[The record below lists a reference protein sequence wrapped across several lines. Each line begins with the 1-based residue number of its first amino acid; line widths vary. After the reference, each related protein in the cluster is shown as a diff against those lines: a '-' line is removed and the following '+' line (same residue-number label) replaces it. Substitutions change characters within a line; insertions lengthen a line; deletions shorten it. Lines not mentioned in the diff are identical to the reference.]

1 MIRWFT
7 KNGIAANFMMLA
19 ILFLGFYTAFYR
31 IPLEVSPSVT
41 LEMVR
46 IDMQYRGGTAKD
58 VERAVLIPIEESL
71 EGLGGVKQV
80 RSRASAGNG
89 RFYIE
94 AVPGTDLQ
102 VMLDEINSRLDG
114 ITTFPDETERPR
126 VYIPDSTMWFEVLN
140 VAVTGDMDPYDLLR
154 VTRRVH
160 EDLLQMPGI
169 SLAQIEDV
177 SRYEI
182 SIEADNE
189 QLVAYGLSFQDLTDA
204 VRRFSVDLPAGSIE
218 SQGGTYLIRT
228 RGQAYSGDEYA
239 TIPITTDS
247 GNEIELGEVA
257 TIHDG
262 FEEGQVQVEFN
273 GQPSMMIEV
282 LRTGNESAI
291 DISNKVREYVATAH
305 ERFPPGINLYV
316 WDDESVSIRGR
327 LGTLVSSLL
336 QGSILVL
343 IVLGLF
349 LRPSLAFWIVLGIP
363 VAFAG
368 GVIMMPYFGISAN
381 VMSLFGFIIVVG
393 IVVDDAIVTGE
404 NVYSKMKDGMIPFE
418 AAVKGTEE
426 VTTPVTFGAL
436 TTIVAF
442 MPLLF
447 FEGRWGDFAKQIPPV
462 VAPVL
467 LFSLIESKL
476 ILPAHLKHL
485 RIKAKPGFYSRF
497 QSRIADGLERFVET
511 VYSPVLKFAVRH
523 RASVAALFV
532 AMGLTMTGY
541 CLGGHIEFV
550 SFPSVDRQRISAI
563 LDLPN
568 DTPLETTE
576 YYVKRL
582 DDAVTQLK
590 KEFVDPGSGKPII
603 QNVSREIGSARW
615 NQGFDKSRGY
625 VSIEVMSPEERSEP
639 GPRNNEIAE
648 RWTEI
653 VGPIPEARRFRVYAE
668 STMVRGGN
676 DDDAGSLYLE
686 LRGPNSPQ
694 KIEVAE
700 TIREIL
706 ESYEDISTAW
716 ADINYGQDELELTL
730 KPRAVELGLTQAS
743 LAQQIR
749 QAFFGEEAQRLQ
761 RGIDDIRV
769 MVRLPRQD
777 RESLHTLDELRVRTP
792 SGSDVP
798 LATVADIHFAKAP
811 SSIERVDG
819 AEVIYIGGQPVDES
833 VDILGIAAELEPRL
847 TQLCADNNL
856 SFLYRGYVAEA
867 EDARRQT
874 LIMTLALA
882 FTLYALLSMA
892 LRSLKLSFIV
902 ILVVPFG
909 VIGALLGHIIMDM
922 TPSYLSIFG
931 MLALAGI
938 SVNDTLIMVDY
949 VTRRMEEDGLSV
961 KEAALEAGARRFRP
975 IMLTSVTTF
984 LGLTPL
990 MMETSLQAQF
1000 LIPMAVSLAYG
1011 VIFATTITLFLVPC
1025 SLMIT
1030 DDIERGLAAIKNW
1043 YLRPFR
1049 SADASSEV

>member
-1 MIRWFT
+1 MIRWFA
-7 KNGIAANFMMLA
+7 KNGISANFLMLS
-19 ILFLGFYTAFYR
+19 ILVMGAYTAFYR
-31 IPLEVSPSVT
+31 LPLEVSPSMT

-46 IDMQYRGGTAKD
+46 IDMDYRGGTAKD
-58 VERAVLIPIEESL
+58 VERAILIPIEESL
-71 EGLGGVKQV
+71 EGLRGVKQI
-80 RSRASAGNG
+80 RSRASTGSG
-89 RFYIE
+89 HFYIE
-94 AVPGTDLQ
+94 ALPGTDLQ
-102 VMLDEINSRLDG
+102 VMLDEITSRMDG

-126 VYIPDSTMWFEVLN
+126 IYIPDSSNWFEVLS

-160 EDLLQMPGI
+160 EDLLELPGL
-169 SLAQIEDV
+169 SLAQIDDL

-182 SIEADNE
+182 SIEADDE
-189 QLVAYGLSFQDLTDA
+189 KLVAYGLSFQDLTDA

-228 RGQAYSGDEYA
+228 RGQAYSGNEFA
-239 TIPITTDS
+239 SIPIPTDS
-247 GNEIELGEVA
+247 GTEVKLGEVA

-291 DISNKVREYVATAH
+291 DISNKVREYVASAH
-305 ERFPPGINLYV
+305 ERFPPGVNLYV
-316 WDDESVSIRGR
+316 WDDESISIRGR

-336 QGSILVL
+336 QGSVLVL

-349 LRPSLAFWIVLGIP
+349 LRPSLAFWIVLGVP

-368 GVIMMPYFGISAN
+368 GVILMPYFGITAN
-381 VMSLFGFIIVVG
+381 VMSLFGYIIVVG

-404 NVYSKMKDGMIPFE
+404 NVYAKMKDGMIPLE
-418 AAVKGTEE
+418 AAIKGTEE

-442 MPLLF
+442 LPLMF
-447 FEGRWGDFAKQIPPV
+447 FDGQWGDFAKQIPPV
-462 VAPVL
+462 VGPVL

-476 ILPAHLKHL
+476 ILPSHLKHL
-485 RIKAKPGFYSRF
+485 RIKQKRGFYSRF
-497 QSRIADGLERFVET
+497 QASIADGLERFIEICYAPT
-511 VYSPVLKFAVRH
+511 LRFAVRH
-523 RASVAALFV
+523 RGSVASLFIAMAL
-532 AMGLTMTGY
+532 AMAGY
-541 CLGGHIEFV
+541 CIGGHIEFV

-563 LDLPN
+563 LELPS
-568 DTPLETTE
+568 DTPIETTE
-576 YYVKRL
+576 HYIKRL
-582 DDAVTQLK
+582 DDAVIQLK
-590 KEFVDPGSGKPII
+590 NEFVDPGNGKSII
-603 QNVSREIGSARW
+603 QNVSRQIGSARW

-625 VSIEVMSPEERSEP
+625 VSIEVMSPDERTEP
-639 GPRNNEIAE
+639 GPRNSVIAE
-648 RWTEI
+648 RWTEL
-653 VGPIPEARRFRVYAE
+653 VGPIPEANRFRVYAE

-676 DDDAGSLYLE
+676 DDNAQSLYLE
-686 LRGPNSPQ
+686 LRGPSSPQ
-694 KIEVAE
+694 KFEVAE
-700 TIREIL
+700 EIRNLL
-706 ESYEDISTAW
+706 ETYEGISTVW

-730 KPRAVELGLTQAS
+730 KPRAVEMGFTQVS

-749 QAFFGEEAQRLQ
+749 QSFYGEEAQRLQ

-777 RESLHTLDELRVRTP
+777 RESLHTLDEMRVRTP
-792 SGSDVP
+792 SGADVP

-819 AEVIYIGGQPVDES
+819 AEVIYIGGQPMDEA

-847 TQLCADNNL
+847 QELCAANNL
-856 SFLYRGYVAEA
+856 SFRYRGYVEEA

-874 LIMTLALA
+874 VLAGFALLFA
-882 FTLYALLSMA
+882 LYALLSMA
-892 LRSLKLSFIV
+892 LRSLKLSMIV
-902 ILVVPFG
+902 LLVVPFG
-909 VIGALLGHIIMDM
+909 IIGALLGHIILDM

-931 MLALAGI
+931 MLALAGVA
-938 SVNDTLIMVDY
+938 VNDTLIMVDY
-949 VTRRMEEDGLSV
+949 VTRRREDDGASLM
-961 KEAALEAGARRFRP
+961 EAALEAGSRRFRP

-1000 LIPMAVSLAYG
+1000 LIPMAVSLAFG
-1011 VIFATTITLFLVPC
+1011 VLFATAITLYLVPC
-1025 SLMIT
+1025 SLLLM
-1030 DDIERGLAAIKNW
+1030 DDVERAMSTAKRW
-1043 YLRPFR
+1043 YMRPFQ
-1049 SADASSEV
+1049 SASPETNA